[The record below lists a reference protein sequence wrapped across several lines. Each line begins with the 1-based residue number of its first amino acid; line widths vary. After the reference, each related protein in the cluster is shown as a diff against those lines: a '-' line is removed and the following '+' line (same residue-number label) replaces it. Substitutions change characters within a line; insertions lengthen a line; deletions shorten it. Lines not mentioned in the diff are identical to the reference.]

1 MNEFKDILR
10 IIYKARNR
18 AFEKVNE
25 ELINLYWQVGEY
37 LYNKLETKEWG
48 SKVIDKLA
56 KHIKEEQPQL
66 KGFNRRGLYRMKQ
79 FYETYKDQTGLIEIT
94 KQISW
99 SNNLMIF
106 GSSKT
111 KEEKE
116 FYLRLTAKE
125 KYSYREL
132 KRQMDS
138 AYFERTMLSNEIVS
152 APLTQFRENH
162 NISNVFKDTYLFEFL
177 DLPEKYDEKD
187 LKKALIENLKQFILE
202 LGKGFA
208 FMGSEYRLQVGM
220 EDYYIDLLFYHRE
233 LQCMVC
239 FELKLGKFHPKDLGQ
254 LNFYLEALDRDV
266 KLAHE
271 NPSVGIILC
280 SSKDKQVVEYA
291 LSRSLSPTLVS
302 EYKTKLIPKTLLE
315 QKMQQLLQTKDNEE
329 DVD

>member
-1 MNEFKDILR
+1 MNEFKHILG

-25 ELINLYWQVGEY
+25 ELINLYWQVGEH

-79 FYETYKDQTGLIEIT
+79 FYETYKDQTDLIEMT
-94 KQISW
+94 RKVSW
-99 SNNLMIF
+99 THNLIIM
-106 GSSKT
+106 SSAKT
-111 KEEKE
+111 IEGKE
-116 FYLRLTAKE
+116 FYLRLSAKE
-125 KYSYREL
+125 RYSKREL
-132 KRQMDS
+132 DRQIAS
-138 AYFERTMLSNEIVS
+138 GFFERTMLSNEIVS
-152 APLTQFRENH
+152 PVVTQFKESYNV
-162 NISNVFKDTYLFEFL
+162 SSVFKDTYLFEFL
-177 DLPEKYDEKD
+177 DLPEKYTEND

-254 LNFYLEALDRDV
+254 VNFYLEALDRDV

-302 EYKTKLIPKTLLE
+302 EYKTKLIPKILLE
-315 QKMQQLLQTKDNEE
+315 QKMQELFQYKESEE
-329 DVD
+329 DV